1 MGAERLERFAAE
13 CEAMARGARS
23 RKDKAVWKGLAQRW
37 LRCAEVVDQC
47 AARPAAERLRRRQT
61 KETVALG
68 L

>member
-23 RKDKAVWKGLAQRW
+23 PKDRAVWKGLAQRW
-37 LRCAEVVDQC
+37 LRCAELVDQYD
-47 AARPAAERLRRRQT
+47 ARPAAERLRRRQT
-61 KETVALG
+61 KVPLALG